1 MIRCDSDMKKFF
13 ISVGLIA
20 AGTASLQAAYAP
32 DWNSTS
38 ASMWSVS
45 GTLRGFYDDNY
56 ETSPSGAKRGSFGF
70 EFSPQFELNV
80 PLQQTELGM
89 RYIYGLYFYQRRE
102 ELGENPIDQTQ
113 QFDLWV
119 DHAFTERWQARVQDS
134 FIMGQEPELIDPNT
148 SVTRRINGNNI
159 RNTGTLTLDTAW
171 TRLFSTAL
179 KYQNSFFDYQNNGAT
194 IDNLA
199 TQGASLAG
207 LLNRIEQLVS
217 LDFQWHVAP
226 ETVAFFGG
234 QFGAVNYIGD
244 EPIALNTVGPQPFY
258 YSDARD
264 SRSYYGYVGV
274 QRSMLANLSF
284 TGKIGAQYTDNYND
298 NTTSLNPYADLSL
311 IYTYL
316 PGSYAQIGFTQTQ
329 NATDQVAPDSN
340 GHITLDTEASTVYA
354 SINHKLTSKLLGTV
368 IGRWQH
374 SVYNQG
380 LYNNQAE
387 DYYSLGVNLSYSFN
401 QHFSVDAGYNYDDVV
416 SKVQGNNYT
425 RNRIY
430 LGVSATY

>member
-1 MIRCDSDMKKFF
+1 MKKFF

-70 EFSPQFELNV
+70 EFSPQFEVNV

-329 NATDQVAPDSN
+329 NATDQITPDSS

-416 SKVQGNNYT
+416 SKVPGNNYT

>member
-1 MIRCDSDMKKFF
+1 MNSDMKKFF

-20 AGTASLQAAYAP
+20 AETASLQAAYAP
-32 DWNSTS
+32 DWNSKS

-70 EFSPQFELNV
+70 EFSPQLEFNV

-89 RYIYGLYFYQRRE
+89 RYIYGLYYYQKRE

-148 SVTRRINGNNI
+148 SVTRRVNGNNI
-159 RNTGTLTLDTAW
+159 GNTGTLILNTAW

-179 KYQNSFFDYQNNGAT
+179 NYQNSFFDYQNSGAT
-194 IDNLA
+194 TANLA

-207 LLNRIEQLVS
+207 LMNRIEQLVS

-244 EPIALNTVGPQPFY
+244 EPIALNPGTSGPPIY
-258 YSDARD
+258 YSADRD

-329 NATDQVAPDSN
+329 NATDQVTPDSN
-340 GHITLDTEASTVYA
+340 GRITLSTESSTVYA

-374 SVYNQG
+374 SIYNQG
-380 LYNNQAE
+380 LYNNQAL

-401 QHFSVDAGYNYDDVV
+401 QHFSVDAGYNLDDVV
-416 SKVQGNNYT
+416 SKVPGNSYT

-430 LGVSATY
+430 LGVTAAY

>member
-1 MIRCDSDMKKFF
+1 MNNTKKFF

-32 DWNSTS
+32 DWNSKS

-56 ETSPSGAKRGSFGF
+56 ETAPNGAKRGSFGF
-70 EFSPQFELNV
+70 EFSPELEFNV

-89 RYIYGLYFYQRRE
+89 RYIYGLYYYQKRE

-119 DHAFTERWQARVQDS
+119 DHAFTERWQARAQDS
-134 FIMGQEPELIDPNT
+134 FVMGQEPELIDPNT
-148 SVTRRINGNNI
+148 SVTRRVNGNNI
-159 RNTGTLTLDTAW
+159 RNTGTLTLNTAW

-179 KYQNSFFDYQNNGAT
+179 NYQNSFFDYQDNGAT
-194 IDNLA
+194 PDNLA

-284 TGKIGAQYTDNYND
+284 TAKGGMQYTDNYND
-298 NTTSLNPYADLSL
+298 NATSLNPYADISL

-329 NATDQVAPDSN
+329 NATDQVTPDSN
-340 GHITLDTEASTVYA
+340 GHITLNTESSTVYA

-374 SVYNQG
+374 SIYNQG
-380 LYNNQAE
+380 FYNNQAL
-387 DYYSLGVNLSYSFN
+387 DYYNLGVNLSYSFN
-401 QHFSVDAGYNYDDVV
+401 QHFSVDAGYNFDNLV
-416 SKVQGNNYT
+416 SKVQGNSYT